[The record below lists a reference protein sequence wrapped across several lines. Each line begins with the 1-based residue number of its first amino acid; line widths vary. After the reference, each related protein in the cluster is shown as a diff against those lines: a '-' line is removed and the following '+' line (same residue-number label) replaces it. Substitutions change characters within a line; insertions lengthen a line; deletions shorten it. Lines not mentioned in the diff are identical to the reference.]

1 MDCQNELLSAVFEV
15 QSGLVVVLDPDG
27 RIVKFNKA
35 SARLTGYS
43 AEEVIGKK
51 IWDLFIIEAEKEGVI
66 NTFQDLQAKNFP
78 IEYENYWLTKAGKM
92 KLIAWSNNVILNED
106 GSIKYIV
113 ATGKDITEKNET
125 IEEQELLLDTIDTQI
140 WYLKDKSTY
149 GKVNQAHADFL
160 GVAKSDI
167 ENKKLDDFLGPQ
179 EAEIDKASNEQVFRQ
194 KKQIETEE
202 WLANN
207 KSEKRLLSITKN
219 PKLDNRG
226 EVEYVVC
233 SAKDITE
240 QQRIEDEL
248 KDVNDIIASSPVVLF
263 KWEPDDW
270 AVEFVSENIN
280 QFGYSQEQFN
290 NREILFGD
298 IVYEKDLAEVKNEVV
313 EYSKRGTDRF
323 KQHYRIVTAEGKERW
338 VDDWTIIIRDDR
350 GEINHYHG
358 IIIDVTE
365 RVKAEQKIRDNEK
378 RWKFALDSSQYGIWD
393 WNLKEER
400 VYFSSIWKQML
411 GYSSEEVTNDL
422 NEWKDRVHPDDIDQ
436 AMWKIKEHLAGATEY
451 YQDEHRMKHKDGQY
465 IWIKDRGKVVEWTEG
480 GDPLRFIGTHQDIT
494 EQKQIKEKLAKSE
507 KRYRGL
513 IESQQDLI
521 VRVNKNNKFT
531 YVNDSYCETF
541 GKTKEE
547 LIGSSFTPLVH
558 EDDIDDTLESMEE
571 LESPPYRTYFEHRA
585 MTVDGWRWIA
595 WEGYAIREEGRTVEV
610 QGVGRDIT
618 ELKEAKREAEAANR
632 SKSEFL
638 ANMSHEIRTP
648 LNAVIGFSELLE
660 KMTDDSQQLDY
671 LDSIKTAGNTLL
683 TLINDILD
691 LSKIEAGKLG
701 INYEQFDLVVLIE
714 EIEQIFRQKVHE
726 KDLELKVDIPAESL
740 VIELDETRLRQ
751 ILLNLVGNAVKFTK
765 EGYIKLAVNYQE
777 EDNQELDLEIIVQ
790 DTGIGIAKG
799 EQEDIFNVFKQQDG
813 QSTREYGGTG
823 LGLAITKRLTEMM
836 DGELTLDSKPGVG
849 STFKLEFSAIEY
861 QQESSANKEVKSESI
876 DAIEFE
882 PADILVVDDV
892 EANRKLL
899 EVILTNYS
907 LEVSLAK
914 TGKEAVEIATKNKFD
929 LILMDLKMPEM
940 DGYQAVNKIRQV
952 KQNQSVPIVAL
963 TAAVT
968 EAERNKVNSSE
979 FSGFMSKPIDKLAL
993 IRGLTDYLEYS
1004 KASK

>member
-15 QSGLVVVLDPDG
+15 QSGLVIVLDPDG

-43 AEEVIGKK
+43 AEEVTGKK
-51 IWDLFIIEAEKEGVI
+51 IWDLFIIEAEKEGVK
-66 NTFQDLQAKNFP
+66 TAFQNLKSKDFP
-78 IEYENYWLTKAGKM
+78 NEYENHWQTKDGNL
-92 KLIAWSNNVILNED
+92 KLIAWSNNVILNDD

-140 WYLKDKSTY
+140 WDLKDKSTY

-160 GVAKSDI
+160 GFAKSDI
-167 ENKKLDDFLGPQ
+167 ENKKLDDFLSPQ
-179 EAEIDKASNEQVFRQ
+179 EAEIYKAGNEQVFRE

-202 WLANN
+202 WMANN
-207 KSEKRLLSITKN
+207 KSKKRLLSITKN
-219 PKLDNRG
+219 PKLNNRG

-233 SAKDITE
+233 SAQDITG
-240 QQRIEDEL
+240 QQQIEAEL

-270 AVEFVSENIN
+270 AVEFVSENIK

-290 NREILFGD
+290 SREILFGD
-298 IVYEKDLAEVKNEVV
+298 IVHEADLKEVKDEVLD
-313 EYSKRGTDRF
+313 YSKRCKDRF
-323 KQHYRIVTAEGKERW
+323 KQHYRIVTADGNVRW
-338 VDDWTIIIRDDR
+338 IDDWTIIIRDFG

-393 WNLKEER
+393 WDLKEER

-411 GYSSEEVTNDL
+411 GYSTEEITNDL
-422 NEWKDRVHPDDIDQ
+422 SEWKKRVHPADIDE
-436 AMWKIKEHLAGATEY
+436 AMRKVKNHLAGATEH
-451 YQDEHRMKHKDGQY
+451 YQDEHRMKHKDGHY
-465 IWIKDRGKVVEWTEG
+465 IWIKDRGKVVEWNEEG
-480 GDPLRFIGTHQDIT
+480 EPLRFIGTHQDIT
-494 EQKQIKEKLAKSE
+494 EQKQMKEKLAKSE

-521 VRVNKNNKFT
+521 VRVNTNNQFT
-531 YVNDSYCETF
+531 YVNDSYCKTF
-541 GKTKEE
+541 GETREN

-558 EDDIDDTLESMEE
+558 KDDIDNTLESMEE

-595 WEGYAIREEGRTVEV
+595 WEGYAIRENGKTIEI

-632 SKSEFL
+632 AKSEFL

-691 LSKIEAGKLG
+691 LSKIEAGKLD
-701 INYEQFDLVVLIE
+701 INYEQFDLVVLLE
-714 EIEQIFRQKVHE
+714 EIEQIFRQKINE
-726 KDLELKVDIPAESL
+726 KGLELRVDIPSQSL
-740 VIELDETRLRQ
+740 LIELDETRLRQ
-751 ILLNLVGNAVKFTK
+751 ILLNLIGNAVKFTK
-765 EGYIKLAVNYQE
+765 EGHIKLDINYE
-777 EDNQELDLEIIVQ
+777 VKENQKLDLELIVE

-799 EQEDIFNVFKQQDG
+799 EQTDVFNVFKQQDG

-836 DGELTLDSKPGVG
+836 DGELTLDSEAGVG
-849 STFKLEFSAIEY
+849 SIFTLEFSAIDY
-861 QQESSANKEVKSESI
+861 QQQSSPNKQVKSESI
-876 DAIEFE
+876 DSIEFE

-907 LEVSLAK
+907 LEVSVAK
-914 TGKEAVEIATKNKFD
+914 TGKEAVELAGQKEFD

-940 DGYQAVNKIRQV
+940 DGYQAVKKIRQV
-952 KQNQSVPIVAL
+952 KQQAIPIIAL

-968 EAERNKVNSSE
+968 EAERNKVSSSE